1 MSGKLILLSNT
12 NLLPVGGKGERRLR
26 EDVLDQ
32 YMVTQEGKLRF
43 TQKFIGCEQG
53 IQVSRFILIWI
64 SLKSLIYSKKKK
76 LREKG
81 IVFTILPHCC
91 FPRSSNLDT
100 GKVHSFK

>member
-32 YMVTQEGKLRF
+32 YMATQEGKLRF
-43 TQKFIGCEQG
+43 TWKFIGWERG

-76 LREKG
+76 
-81 IVFTILPHCC
+81 
-91 FPRSSNLDT
+91 S
-100 GKVHSFK
+100 

>member
-53 IQVSRFILIWI
+53 IQSEQIHPHLDFIEITHL
-64 SLKSLIYSKKKK
+64 LKKKK
-76 LREKG
+76 
-81 IVFTILPHCC
+81 
-91 FPRSSNLDT
+91 N
-100 GKVHSFK
+100 

>member
-32 YMVTQEGKLRF
+32 YMAAQEGKLRF
-43 TQKFIGCEQG
+43 TWKFIGCERG

-76 LREKG
+76 K
-81 IVFTILPHCC
+81 
-91 FPRSSNLDT
+91 S
-100 GKVHSFK
+100 